1 MTLNILD
8 VVPMSF
14 LLTLSFTSL
23 FRKLSSNN
31 IKSQMSMSKK
41 RLEFN
46 IINSSI
52 KVPNVNFAK
61 NIIFDEKMMI

>member
-31 IKSQMSMSKK
+31 IKSQISMSKK

-61 NIIFDEKMMI
+61 NIIFDEKMMV

>member
-23 FRKLSSNN
+23 FRKLSNNN
-31 IKSQMSMSKK
+31 IKSQISMSK

>member
-8 VVPMSF
+8 VAPMSF

-23 FRKLSSNN
+23 FRKLSNNN
-31 IKSQMSMSKK
+31 IKSQISMSQ
-41 RLEFN
+41 RLQFN

-52 KVPNVNFAK
+52 KVPNVNIAK

>member
-8 VVPMSF
+8 VIPMSF

-23 FRKLSSNN
+23 FRKLSNNN
-31 IKSQMSMSKK
+31 IKSQISMSQ
-41 RLEFN
+41 RLQFN

-52 KVPNVNFAK
+52 KVPNVNIAK

>member
-31 IKSQMSMSKK
+31 IKSQISMSKK